1 VNEDEVL
8 ERLRAAARQADPP
21 PAHVLAVARGAH
33 ARAGLDGEL
42 LELQFDTL
50 MDDAATPTRAG
61 PGRRVLRFGT
71 PDCGAELEL
80 AGTRPVDVVGQVS
93 PAAAGVVE
101 LTHAGGVA
109 RAEIDDLGRFAVDV
123 VPPGPVT
130 LAWTVPDGRRVRTS
144 WVAI

>member
-50 MDDAATPTRAG
+50 MDAAA
-61 PGRRVLRFGT
+61 T

>member
-50 MDDAATPTRAG
+50 MD
-61 PGRRVLRFGT
+61 
-71 PDCGAELEL
+71 AELEL